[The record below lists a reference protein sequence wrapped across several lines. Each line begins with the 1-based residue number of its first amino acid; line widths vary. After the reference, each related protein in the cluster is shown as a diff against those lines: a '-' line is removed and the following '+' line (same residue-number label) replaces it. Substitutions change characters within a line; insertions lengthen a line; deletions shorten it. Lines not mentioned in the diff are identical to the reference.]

1 MKYFIAHLTAIV
13 LMDILVNRV
22 KMIHVNRIHVS
33 IMEYAISMMMD
44 LIAIVPMGSLV
55 TDVKLHHVHLSHA
68 LNMLESTQKN
78 VN

>member
-1 MKYFIAHLTAIV
+1 MTEEIVKYFIAHLTAIV

-22 KMIHVNRIHVS
+22 KIIRVIRIHVK

-55 TDVKLHHVHLSHA
+55 TDVK
-68 LNMLESTQKN
+68 
-78 VN
+78 